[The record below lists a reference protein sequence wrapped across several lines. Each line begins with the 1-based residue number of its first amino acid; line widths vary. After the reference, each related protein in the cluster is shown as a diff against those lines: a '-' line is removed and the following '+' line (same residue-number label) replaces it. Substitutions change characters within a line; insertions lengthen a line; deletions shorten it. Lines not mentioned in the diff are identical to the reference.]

1 LQFIDFYTSTIIMED
16 NTNLIESLLERATE
30 YGKTTFELVKLK
42 VVDKTTDSISSFVP
56 NTIVFMVLGSVLL
69 FFNLGMAF
77 WLGKITGEFFYGFFI
92 VAGFYALIAFILYF
106 FMRKW
111 LKRIIYDYI
120 IKQLLK

>member
-1 LQFIDFYTSTIIMED
+1 MED
-16 NTNLIESLLERATE
+16 NTNLIESLLERARE
-30 YGKTTFELVKLK
+30 YGKTSYELVRLK
-42 VVDKTTDSISSFVP
+42 VVDRTSDSISSFVP
-56 NTIVFMVLGSVLL
+56 NTVVYLVLGSVLL

-111 LKRIIYDYI
+111 LKRVVYDYI

>member
-1 LQFIDFYTSTIIMED
+1 MQFIDFYTLSIIMED
-16 NTNLIESLLERATE
+16 NTNLIESLLERASE

-42 VVDKTTDSISSFVP
+42 VIDNTTDRISSFVP
-56 NTIVFMVLGSVLL
+56 NTVVFLVLGSVLL
-69 FFNLGMAF
+69 FFNLGMAL
-77 WLGKITGEFFYGFFI
+77 WLGKITGDLFYGFFI

-111 LKRIIYDYI
+111 LKRVVYDYI

>member
-1 LQFIDFYTSTIIMED
+1 MED
-16 NTNLIESLLERATE
+16 NTNLIESLLEKAAD
-30 YGKTTFELVKLK
+30 YGKTTYKLVKLK
-42 VVDKTTDSISSFVP
+42 VVDNTTDRISSFVP
-56 NTIVFMVLGSVLL
+56 NTIVFLVLGSVLL

-111 LKRIIYDYI
+111 LKRVFYDYF